1 MKKILAILLAAM
13 MLLSMVACDL
23 GGNPSGNEDNPGTSQ
38 SDNQGDGEE
47 VSGQDYDNV
56 GFTKAQ
62 RQVIAEQV
70 GVTVE
75 GERIVFMCALEEDDE
90 VIYFEVYD
98 EFDGTSSQYSDWRFC
113 ISKEAFDGEHSDAA
127 DTYDDLTAD
136 EKNLYLCG
144 SEENLYGWK
153 TWQEAMDYYNEHLK
167 SYNEYILVE

>member
-1 MKKILAILLAAM
+1 MKKLLALLLAL
-13 MLLSMVACDL
+13 MLVFSLAAC
-23 GGNPSGNEDNPGTSQ
+23 GGGDDEKTPGSDQQNNPGS
-38 SDNQGDGEE
+38 E
-47 VSGQDYDNV
+47 VSGQDYDND

-75 GERIVFMCALEEDDE
+75 GERVVFMYALEEDDE

-98 EFDGTSSQYSDWRFC
+98 EFDGTGSRYSDWRFC
-113 ISKEAFDGEHSDAA
+113 ISKDAFEGEYSDAE
-127 DTYDDLTAD
+127 DMYDDLTAD

-153 TWQEAMDYYNEHLK
+153 TWQEAMDYYNEYLK
-167 SYNEYILVE
+167 PYNEYILVE